1 MPTIKIG
8 GALMLAIAA
17 IPFVAARA
25 LAADAPL
32 SEAQLVEIAVEANP
46 AVKSARYRW
55 DSAVH
60 SIKQTVAPNDPI
72 FTYTNSDSVKNP
84 VGRAALREFNFTE
97 PFQFP
102 GKALYQRDLAV
113 RSADIAHLMLAATVR
128 DVRAATETVYFQLV
142 LDQALTE
149 VNAENVQNLDQVV
162 RVTETA
168 YSGSAV
174 PQTDVISAEF
184 NLAAA
189 RQLQHQYLTAVA
201 NDETALNLQLYR
213 PVGSPLSVDRTLKL
227 EALTA
232 PIDALTDHA
241 YAIRQEILEAALAER
256 NANTALYLAKMEYLP
271 DFTMGVQYDD
281 YAVPSFAPFSTPTK
295 GAPAGVSQPRDWVG
309 IIGFNLPVFFWMK
322 QDEDVV
328 RAKAN
333 LQAARSDQALIRIQ
347 TAAAVATLY
356 RTAQYA
362 YETAILYRDSLI
374 PLARQNFRVALTAYQ
389 GGKIDFVT
397 LSTVLQ
403 SEYAARV
410 NYLQAANQFLAGEV
424 SLEQAIGAPLHQ

>member
-1 MPTIKIG
+1 MPAMKIG
-8 GALMLAIAA
+8 SALMLALATTA
-17 IPFVAARA
+17 FVAS
-25 LAADAPL
+25 LAHADDVPL

-55 DSAVH
+55 DTAVH
-60 SIKQTVAPNDPI
+60 SIAQTVAPNDPV

-97 PFQFP
+97 TFQFP
-102 GKALYQRDLAV
+102 GKALHQRDQAE

-128 DVRAATETVYFQLV
+128 DVRAATETAYFQLL
-142 LDQALTE
+142 LDQALSD
-149 VNAENVQNLDQVV
+149 VNAENVLNLDQVV

-168 YSGSAV
+168 YSASSV

-184 NLAAA
+184 SLAAA
-189 RQLQHQYLTAVA
+189 RQLQHQYQTAVA

-213 PVGSPLSVDRTLKL
+213 PLGSPLSIDRSLKL
-227 EALTA
+227 EPLTVQL
-232 PIDALTDHA
+232 DALTDLA
-241 YAIRQEILEAALAER
+241 YAARQEILEAALTER

-271 DFTMGVQYDD
+271 DFTAGVQYDD
-281 YAVPSFAPFSTPTK
+281 YLVPSFAPFSARGTPQT
-295 GAPAGVSQPRDWVG
+295 RDWVG
-309 IIGFNLPVFFWMK
+309 VIGFNLPVFFWMK

-328 RAKAN
+328 RAKAS
-333 LQAARSDQALIRIQ
+333 LAAARSDQALIKIQ
-347 TAAAVATLY
+347 TAAAVATLF
-356 RTAQYA
+356 RSARYA

-389 GGKIDFVT
+389 GGKIDFTT
-397 LSTVLQ
+397 LSTILQ
-403 SEYAARV
+403 SEYASRV

>member
-1 MPTIKIG
+1 MPTIRIG
-8 GALMLAIAA
+8 GALMLAIAT
-17 IPFVAARA
+17 IGFVASIAR
-25 LAADAPL
+25 AADAPL
-32 SEAQLVEIAVEANP
+32 SEAQLVEIAIEANP

-55 DSAVH
+55 DAAVH

-97 PFQFP
+97 TFQFP
-102 GKALYQRDLAV
+102 GKALYQRDQAV

-128 DVRAATETVYFQLV
+128 DVRAATETGYFQLV
-142 LDQALTE
+142 LDGSLSE

-168 YSGSAV
+168 YSASTV

-184 NLAAA
+184 DLAAA
-189 RQLQHQYLTAVA
+189 RQLQRQYLTAVA

-213 PVGSPLSVDRTLKL
+213 PVGAAVVGRSNPQTRSAHLPARRAHRSRLRGAAGNSRSGARGAQREYRALSCEDGIPAGLHRGRSVR
-227 EALTA
+227 
-232 PIDALTDHA
+232 
-241 YAIRQEILEAALAER
+241 R
-256 NANTALYLAKMEYLP
+256 LP
-271 DFTMGVQYDD
+271 GSELRPDSTGGVQ
-281 YAVPSFAPFSTPTK
+281 
-295 GAPAGVSQPRDWVG
+295 QRDWVG

-322 QDEDVV
+322 QNEDVV
-328 RAKAN
+328 RAKAS
-333 LQAARSDQALIRIQ
+333 LQAARSDQALIKIQ
-347 TAAAVATLY
+347 TAAAVATLF
-356 RTAQYA
+356 RNAQFG

-374 PLARQNFRVALTAYQ
+374 PLARQNLRVALTAYQ

-397 LSTVLQ
+397 LSTAVQRL
-403 SEYAARV
+403 YAARV
-410 NYLQAANQFLAGEV
+410 SYLQAANQFLAGEV

>member
-8 GALMLAIAA
+8 AALTFAIVA
-17 IPFVAARA
+17 IVVVASLVRA
-25 LAADAPL
+25 EDAPL
-32 SEAQLVEIAVEANP
+32 SEEQLVEIAIESNP
-46 AVKSARYRW
+46 QVKSARYRW

-72 FTYTNSDSVKNP
+72 FAYTNSDSPKNP
-84 VGRAALREFNFTE
+84 FGRASLREFNFTE
-97 PFQFP
+97 TFQFP
-102 GKALYQRDLAV
+102 GKALHQRDQAED
-113 RSADIAHLMLAATVR
+113 AAEIAHLMLAATVR
-128 DVRAATETVYFQLV
+128 DVRAATETGYFQLV

-149 VNAENVQNLDQVV
+149 VNAENVLNLDQVV

-168 YSGSAV
+168 YATSVV

-184 NLAAA
+184 NLAVA
-189 RQLQHQYLTAVA
+189 RQLQRQYLTSIA

-213 PVGSPLSVDRTLKL
+213 PVGSPLAIDRSLKL
-227 EALTA
+227 EALTE
-232 PIDALTDHA
+232 PLDALIDRA

-271 DFTMGVQYDD
+271 DFTAGVQYDD
-281 YAVPSFAPFSTPTK
+281 YLVPSFAPKP
-295 GAPAGVSQPRDWVG
+295 SQPRDWVG
-309 IIGFNLPVFFWMK
+309 VIGFNLPIFFWMK
-322 QDEDVV
+322 QDEDVA

-333 LQAARSDQALIRIQ
+333 LQAARSDQNLIKFQ
-347 TAAAVATLY
+347 TAAAVSTLF
-356 RTAQYA
+356 RSAQYA

-374 PLARQNFRVALTAYQ
+374 PLARQNLRVALTAYQ
-389 GGKIDFVT
+389 SGKIDFVT

-403 SEYAARV
+403 SLYAARV
-410 NYLQAANQFLAGEV
+410 SYLQASNQFLAGEV

>member
-1 MPTIKIG
+1 MSAMKTG
-8 GALMLAIAA
+8 GALVLAIAT
-17 IPFVAARA
+17 IGFVAS
-25 LAADAPL
+25 LACAEDAPL
-32 SEAQLVEIAVEANP
+32 SEAQLVEIAIEANP
-46 AVKSARYRW
+46 QVKSARYRW

-60 SIKQTVAPNDPI
+60 SIKQTVAPNDPV
-72 FTYTNSDSVKNP
+72 FTYTNSDSPKNP
-84 VGRAALREFNFTE
+84 FGRASLREFNFTE
-97 PFQFP
+97 NFQFP
-102 GKALYQRDLAV
+102 GKALHQRDQAID
-113 RSADIAHLMLAATVR
+113 AAGIAHLMLAATVR
-128 DVRAATETVYFQLV
+128 DVRAATETGYFQLV
-142 LDQALTE
+142 LDQALSN
-149 VNAENVQNLDQVV
+149 VNAENIQNLDQVV

-168 YSGSAV
+168 YSASTAQ
-174 PQTDVISAEF
+174 QTDVISAEF

-189 RQLQHQYLTAVA
+189 RQLQHQYMTAIA

-213 PVGSPLSVDRTLKL
+213 PVGSPLPVDRTLKL
-227 EALTA
+227 EALTE
-232 PIDALTDHA
+232 PLDTLTDRA
-241 YAIRQEILEAALAER
+241 YAARQEILEAALAER
-256 NANTALYLAKMEYLP
+256 DANTALYLAKMEYLP
-271 DFTMGVQYDD
+271 DFIAGVQYDD
-281 YAVPSFAPFSTPTK
+281 YLVPSFAPFST
-295 GAPAGVSQPRDWVG
+295 GGVPQQRDWGGV
-309 IIGFNLPVFFWMK
+309 IGFNLPVFFWMK

-333 LQAARSDQALIRIQ
+333 LQAARSDQELIKIQ

-356 RTAQYA
+356 RSAQYA

-389 GGKIDFVT
+389 SGKIDFVT

>member
-1 MPTIKIG
+1 MPTTKID
-8 GALMLAIAA
+8 GALMLAIATIA
-17 IPFVAARA
+17 FVVAPAC
-25 LAADAPL
+25 AADAPL
-32 SEAQLVEIAVEANP
+32 SEAQLVEIAIEANP
-46 AVKSARYRW
+46 QVKSARYRW

-72 FTYTNSDSVKNP
+72 FTYTNSDSPKTP
-84 VGRAALREFNFTE
+84 VGRASLREFNFTE
-97 PFQFP
+97 TFQFP
-102 GKALYQRDLAV
+102 GKALHQRDLAE
-113 RSADIAHLMLAATVR
+113 RSAEIAHLILAATVR
-128 DVRAATETVYFQLV
+128 DVRAATETDYFQLV
-142 LDQALTE
+142 LDQALAD
-149 VNAENVQNLDQVV
+149 VNAENVHNLDQVV
-162 RVTETA
+162 RVAETA
-168 YSGSAV
+168 YSASAV

-213 PVGSPLSVDRTLKL
+213 PVGEPLSVDRTLNL

-232 PIDALTDHA
+232 SLDALTDRA
-241 YAIRQEILEAALAER
+241 YAVRQEILEAALAER

-271 DFTMGVQYDD
+271 DFTAGVQYDD
-281 YAVPSFAPFSTPTK
+281 YLVPSFAPRP
-295 GAPAGVSQPRDWVG
+295 SQPRDWVG
-309 IIGFNLPVFFWMK
+309 FIGFNLPVFFWMK
-322 QDEDVV
+322 QDEDVA

-333 LQAARSDQALIRIQ
+333 LQAARSDQALIKIQ
-347 TAAAVATLY
+347 TAAAVATLF
-356 RTAQYA
+356 RSAQYA

-389 GGKIDFVT
+389 SGKIDFVT

-403 SEYAARV
+403 SEFGARV
-410 NYLQAANQFLAGEV
+410 SYLQAANQFLAGEV